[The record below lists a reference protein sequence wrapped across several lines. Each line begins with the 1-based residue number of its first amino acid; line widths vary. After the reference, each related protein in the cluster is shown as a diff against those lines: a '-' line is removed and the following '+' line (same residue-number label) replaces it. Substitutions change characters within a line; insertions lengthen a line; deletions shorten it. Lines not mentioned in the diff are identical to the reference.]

1 MRDGKAGGGAAGSV
15 GGGRRA
21 RSPRGA
27 GSAASASWG
36 GRSAL
41 GGSARRAGSQ
51 RRWRQ
56 PAHAGA
62 AGDSSG
68 VPWKPRCR
76 VPRPPWLAARRK
88 AAGERLR
95 ADSRLPA
102 WCLGKTGRPAAQS
115 GETVCPGGRVG
126 PRMPASRLHVHP
138 AAWRR
143 VSAPPTAPRS
153 MLSAGGRVNFVWVP
167 RTPRHHRR
175 LWSPVYNK
183 HGDHWSLT
191 NNCPRL
197 AGSVGL
203 QAISEKPRKPR
214 YLSSVFR
221 TTFCTP
227 ARRRGGFRGHEAL
240 TGSQAPSVSKPPMK
254 KRPPTLLISAGGGNA
269 VRSRDDPEKGSESK
283 GKKAP
288 RGSFQTP

>member
-1 MRDGKAGGGAAGSV
+1 MPGENGAAS
-15 GGGRRA
+15 
-21 RSPRGA
+21 GA
-27 GSAASASWG
+27 EWG
-36 GRSAL
+36 DGL
-41 GGSARRAGSQ
+41 PGRAG
-51 RRWRQ
+51 RA
-56 PAHAGA
+56 AHACITT
-62 AGDSSG
+62 S
-68 VPWKPRCR
+68 
-76 VPRPPWLAARRK
+76 
-88 AAGERLR
+88 
-95 ADSRLPA
+95 
-102 WCLGKTGRPAAQS
+102 
-115 GETVCPGGRVG
+115 
-126 PRMPASRLHVHP
+126 PASRRL
-138 AAWRR
+138 AEGLGA
-143 VSAPPTAPRS
+143 PTAPRS

-240 TGSQAPSVSKPPMK
+240 TGSQAPSVSKPPVK

-269 VRSRDDPEKGSESK
+269 VRSRDDPEKGGESK